1 MTKIHHFSSYWK
13 RQEKYDLLNNT
24 EFANVPWQ
32 ELELKEPYYFFVPKD
47 FWVKEKYDEGFSVSE
62 IFNKFSSWIHTWKDH
77 LVIDIDKNVLYDR
90 VTEVIEWDE
99 NQMRNKYDLI
109 DTSWWIL
116 NRFKSTENNIENY
129 VKLNFRP
136 FDFRW
141 IIYEGKALKRDR
153 YNIMKHI
160 FKKDN
165 LWLVTIR
172 RSRSNNEWNF
182 ITASKLMTT
191 EPTTITSLDNN
202 YFFPLYLYNEQNQ
215 KTLINLPEK
224 TPNFNPEIIAKIEEK
239 LGLHLSVGNE
249 YFHSES
255 TKNGNENIRS
265 LQEENNKNSF
275 SPENIFDYIYAV
287 LHSKTYRE
295 TYKEF
300 LKIDFPKIH
309 FDVSKETFFSLAKL
323 WEELRSYHLLENPN
337 LIAKNFITKYE
348 IDGDNKVE
356 KVRYLDEKVYI
367 NDTQYFAWVPKNVW
381 EFYIWWYQPAQKWL
395 KDRKDRNL
403 NYDDIINYSKI
414 ILSLK
419 ETIIIMKE
427 IEKIYNK

>member
-62 IFNKFSSWIHTWKDH
+62 IFWINISWIETAKDSLILKDTEIEIETFYNNFKNFDINELNEKYNFDKEKILQIKKDIENSKIINYSYKPFDYKKTLYSNNSWWVLWRPRWKWNNLFLWWKNIW
-77 LVIDIDKNVLYDR
+77 LVLMRNLVNNPKLESVFISRNVIDKNFY
-90 VTEVIEWDE
+90 WFQSF
-99 NQMRNKYDLI
+99 N
-109 DTSWWIL
+109 
-116 NRFKSTENNIENY
+116 
-129 VKLNFRP
+129 
-136 FDFRW
+136 
-141 IIYEGKALKRDR
+141 
-153 YNIMKHI
+153 
-160 FKKDN
+160 
-165 LWLVTIR
+165 
-172 RSRSNNEWNF
+172 
-182 ITASKLMTT
+182 
-191 EPTTITSLDNN
+191 
-202 YFFPLYLYNEQNQ
+202 FPLYLYNEQNQ

-427 IEKIYNK
+427 IEKIFKI